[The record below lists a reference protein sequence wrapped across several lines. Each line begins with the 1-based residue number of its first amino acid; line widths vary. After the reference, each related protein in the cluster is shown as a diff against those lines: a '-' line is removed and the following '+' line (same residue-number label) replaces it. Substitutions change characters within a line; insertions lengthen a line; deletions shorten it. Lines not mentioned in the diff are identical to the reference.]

1 MEETPQNRLSGNFYR
16 PRWPSL
22 NPGLSKADQLKRIA
36 DRDSI
41 IFTLP
46 RNTLVFVTWCTI
58 TSAGFGCL
66 FSQRRHE
73 LVTFGLSFM
82 ALIAVVMG
90 VRLFLSVLEHLNA
103 LFNDPFG
110 DGNRIGTR
118 AAVVMLGVVVSF
130 SAYGLAF
137 VVSSAV
143 IQTSKSCWVMPESM
157 FKPLPPDF

>member
-1 MEETPQNRLSGNFYR
+1 MEEIPQNRSNKNFYR

-22 NPGLSKADQLKRIA
+22 NSELSKTDQLKRIA
-36 DRDSI
+36 DRDSL

-66 FSQRRHE
+66 LSQRNHE

-82 ALIAVVMG
+82 ALVAVIMG
-90 VRLFLSVLEHLNA
+90 IRLFLSVHEHLNA

-110 DGNRIGTR
+110 DETRIGTR

-157 FKPLPPDF
+157 FESLPPDF